1 VNRSLELAG
10 QRDHERTLAGKAV
23 GIYFRKTS
31 TRTRTS
37 FTVGAAK
44 LGAVTVAY
52 GPGDLQTNTGE
63 TIQDTGKV
71 LSGFLD
77 ALVVRT
83 AESIEEMKTLASQG
97 DMCVIN
103 AMSDNE
109 HPTQALA
116 DLATIAEH
124 FGRLEGISV
133 LYVGEGNNTAA
144 ALMLALSRISTRRF
158 WRGPRNL
165 REILARQFTIIT

>member
-1 VNRSLELAG
+1 MMKSQVGPQAAYLAATPATRRRHILSIADLDRADISRIVNRSVQLAG
-10 QRDHERTLAGKAV
+10 QRDYEKTLAGKAV

-63 TIQDTGKV
+63 TIHDTGQV

-77 ALVVRT
+77 A
-83 AESIEEMKTLASQG
+83 
-97 DMCVIN
+97 
-103 AMSDNE
+103 
-109 HPTQALA
+109 
-116 DLATIAEH
+116 
-124 FGRLEGISV
+124 
-133 LYVGEGNNTAA
+133 
-144 ALMLALSRISTRRF
+144 
-158 WRGPRNL
+158 
-165 REILARQFTIIT
+165 